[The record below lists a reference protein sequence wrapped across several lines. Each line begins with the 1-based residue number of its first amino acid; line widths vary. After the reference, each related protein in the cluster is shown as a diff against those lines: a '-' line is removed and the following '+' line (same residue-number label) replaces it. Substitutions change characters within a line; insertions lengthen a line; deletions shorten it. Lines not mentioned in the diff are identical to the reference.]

1 MKRPILGSRQSNKSL
16 GKLNRK
22 LTEIP
27 CRETRSKTKI
37 SLTERQVY
45 YKSTIRQ
52 LTFQQQR
59 NAEILEYCF

>member
-1 MKRPILGSRQSNKSL
+1 MKRPILGFIQSNKSL
-16 GKLNRK
+16 GKLNRE

-37 SLTERQVY
+37 SLRERQVY

-52 LTFQQQR
+52 LTFQQHR
-59 NAEILEYCF
+59 NGEILEYCF